1 MRFVS
6 FCVMAL
12 SALTLTLAPAQSS
25 VVATQSLNVAVT
37 DVGTP
42 TTFSFSSPKPVGP
55 LTGMFLSE
63 LTISATLT
71 DANGNRSDISALQA
85 SFSALAQATIDGIGV
100 YDLGPDA
107 VLGGPY
113 GPFQTSMIVDSA
125 SFGGTIEMI
134 GVALAF
140 LGSGNDDQFF
150 FTLTHTLSTLT
161 VPEAQTLALA
171 GLGLAGVAAAGRR
184 RAVAT

>member
-12 SALTLTLAPAQSS
+12 SALTIFVAPAQSA
-25 VVATQSLNVAVT
+25 VVATHSLNVAVI
-37 DVGTP
+37 DLGTP
-42 TTFSFSSPKPVGP
+42 TTFSFSSAKPIGS

-63 LTISATLT
+63 LTIFGTLT

-107 VLGGPY
+107 VIGGPY
-113 GPFQTSMIVDSA
+113 GPFQTSMVIDAA

-140 LGSGNDDQFF
+140 LGSGNDDQFAF
-150 FTLTHTLSTLT
+150 SLAHTLSTLT
-161 VPEAQTLALA
+161 VPEAQTLALVC
-171 GLGLAGVAAAGRR
+171 LGLAGIAAAGRR
-184 RAVAT
+184 RATAA